1 MILLKKQLLGGIKMA
16 DVKISD
22 SIVYIGVDD
31 KDIDLFE
38 SQYEVPN
45 GVSYNSYLI
54 LDEKIAVMDTADMR
68 VSDKWFENLE
78 KALNGAVP
86 DYLIVSHLEPDHAG
100 NIKKAADKYP
110 EMKIVV
116 NSKSETMLPQ
126 FFEISADRLLIVKEG
141 DELSLGSHTLQFFMA
156 PMVHWP
162 EVMVEYEKSE
172 KILFSAD
179 GFGKFGALD
188 TDEDW
193 ACEARRYYFNI
204 VGKYGAQVQALLKK
218 ASALDIQTI
227 CPLHGP
233 ILKENLE
240 YYIGKYMTWSSFE
253 PEDKGILIAYAS
265 IHGNTAKAAKKLKEI
280 LESKGA
286 EKVAITDLARDD
298 MAEAIEDAF
307 RYDRMILAAA
317 SYDAGVFPCMEDFL
331 HHLKS
336 KAYQKRT
343 VGLLENG
350 SWAPS
355 AARTMKAVVEQMK
368 NVSIVEP
375 VVTIKST
382 MKDSDIENMEKLAD
396 AIINA

>member
-1 MILLKKQLLGGIKMA
+1 MA

-240 YYIGKYMTWSSFE
+240 YYIGKYMTWSSYE

-265 IHGNTAKAAKKLKEI
+265 IHDNTAKAAKKLKEI